1 MRNLSKT
8 IMGSLMV
15 SACVLTGC
23 NDAAYDELR
32 NQAFIV
38 QTNTDANS
46 SQKLTVGN
54 EPVTTSINVR
64 LSDPAAANSNYRV
77 IPDAQ
82 ALADYNVRNET
93 SYEVLPE
100 SSYTLSGTDVTI
112 EAGQSVSSSLTLT
125 VAPFSD
131 ELRNSGKKYALAF
144 RLESTDGKTSVLQS
158 GSVMVF
164 VLDQVIV
171 QPVVVLDACHYIPE
185 VQLDQVVDLPEWTVE
200 FNINK
205 DQLRTEVGKGNNQAL
220 FGAYADG
227 SEIYIRFGDA
237 PIEGNRL
244 QIKTQGTQMNSD
256 MLFSTNT
263 WYHIAVV
270 SSGSK
275 LYLYVNGV
283 LDNSMDLPNTGNSMA
298 CYSTYT
304 NNGYHLGS
312 TMYSEMRLW
321 KKARTQNEILN
332 NMYVCD
338 PTTSGLV
345 FYYKFNEGEGCT
357 FHDVTGHGYD
367 VTTDGEAIPTWIQ
380 DVRIDGK

>member
-1 MRNLSKT
+1 
-8 IMGSLMV
+8 MV
-15 SACVLTGC
+15 GAFVLTSC
-23 NDAAYDELR
+23 NDAEYDELH

-46 SQKLTVGN
+46 SQKLTVGTEMVSTN
-54 EPVTTSINVR
+54 LNVR
-64 LSDPAAANSNYRV
+64 LSDPAAETCSYRLV
-77 IPDAQ
+77 TDAQ
-82 ALADYNVRNET
+82 ALANYNTRNET
-93 SYEVLPE
+93 SYESLPE
-100 SSYTLSGTDVTI
+100 SIYTLSGNEVTI
-112 EAGQSVSSSLTLT
+112 EAGQSVSSPLTLT
-125 VAPFSD
+125 ISPYTD
-131 ELRNSGKKYALAF
+131 ELKNSGKKYALAF
-144 RLESTDGKTSVLQS
+144 RLESLDGKTDVLQS

-164 VLDQVIV
+164 VLDQVII
-171 QPVVVLDACHYIPE
+171 QPVVVLNSSHYIPE
-185 VQLDQVVDLPEWTVE
+185 VQLDTPVDLPEWTVE

-244 QIKTQGTQMNSD
+244 QIKTQGTQMNSI

-270 SSGSK
+270 STGSK

-283 LDNSMDLPNTGNSMA
+283 LDNSMDLPNTGNSMS

-304 NNGYHLGS
+304 NNGYHLGN

-321 KKARTQNEILN
+321 NKARTQKEIQN

-338 PTTSGLV
+338 PTTPGLV
-345 FYYKFNEGEGCT
+345 FYFKFNEGEGCL
-357 FHDVTGHGYD
+357 FHDASGHGYD
-367 VTTDGEAIPTWIQ
+367 VTTANEAIPTWIQ